1 MNNILGITA
10 AMGMPLITLT
20 NAKICLIIFYPINS
34 CANPML
40 YVFLTKIWRD
50 AKRKAIPIFE
60 IISSRSQHQNYSKPF
75 CHSSQRLLRNRPY
88 SE

>member
-1 MNNILGITA
+1 
-10 AMGMPLITLT
+10 MGMPLITLT

-50 AKRKAIPIFE
+50 AKRKALPIFE
-60 IISSRSQHQNYSKPF
+60 IISSRSQHPQNLSKYYF
-75 CHSSQRLLRNRPY
+75 NQLNQQFLRNQPH
-88 SE
+88 SEYI